1 MKLYRAATGA
11 IERVPLE
18 GPRVTLA
25 ELQRAVG
32 GYIEAIPGARIGRAF
47 CNEDGRNLGLPYNL
61 AASIRFRQNLVGDV
75 VELEK
80 GERHQ

>member
-1 MKLYRAATGA
+1 MKIYRAATGA

-18 GPRVTLA
+18 GPASLA

-47 CNEDGRNLGLPYNL
+47 CNEDGRNLG
-61 AASIRFRQNLVGDV
+61 ASLQSDRLDSFPPGSRRRCG
-75 VELEK
+75 
-80 GERHQ
+80 RA

>member
-1 MKLYRAATGA
+1 M

-18 GPRVTLA
+18 GPHVTLA

-32 GYIEAIPGARIGRAF
+32 GYIEAIPGVRIGRAF
-47 CNEDGRNLGLPYNL
+47 CNEEGRNLGLPYNVP
-61 AASIRFRQNLVGDV
+61 ASVRFRQDLVGDV

-80 GERHQ
+80 GERHS